1 MLIDGYAELKKHNI
15 LHRDMKPENI
25 YLSSEDL
32 ETCTLMI
39 GDFGL
44 SRATDFGLAG
54 TLVGTPLYS
63 APELFSLSPNTNYD
77 YKIDIWS
84 LGIML
89 YEMTIG

>member
-25 YLSSEDL
+25 YLSSDNL
-32 ETCTLMI
+32 ETCTLLI

-44 SRATDFGLAG
+44 SRETDFGLAN
-54 TLVGTPLYS
+54 TILGTPLYS
-63 APELFSLSPNTNYD
+63 APELFSMSPQQSYD
-77 YKIDIWS
+77 HKIDIWS

-89 YEMTIG
+89 YEMTLG